1 MRQDWCGGTIGEGA
15 RDDWASVQSTA
26 PQRAARGSALPVT
39 YRHVYVH
46 VPFCARRC
54 SYCDFAIAVRRRTPV
69 DEFVR
74 SLGREMD
81 VRLQHDARAR
91 LRAPQGECTTL
102 APEHRRQREPIDT
115 LYFGGGTPSRLG
127 GDGVVAAVDVI
138 RSFFD
143 LAPDCEVTV
152 EANPEDLTTD
162 VVATWRAAGVNRVS
176 LGVQSFSP
184 EVLAWMHRTHDVAAI
199 FRAADALRTGGIDN
213 WSLDLIYALPPEV
226 PRSWSADVVSALAL
240 DPPHISA
247 YGLTVEQGTPLARWQ
262 ARGEVHEAEE
272 ERYERDFLLVHD
284 ACARAG
290 LEHYEVSN
298 FAKPGMASR
307 HNSSYW
313 RNVPYLGL
321 GPGAHGFDGES
332 RRWNEREFAR
342 WSERVAAG
350 EDPLAG
356 AERLDASAQALE
368 MVYVGLRTRSGVEL
382 RKGDLAFIT
391 SWLDAGWGTVR
402 EGRLVL
408 SAHGWLRLDA
418 LVSALTEHRSRY

>member
-1 MRQDWCGGTIGEGA
+1 M
-15 RDDWASVQSTA
+15 
-26 PQRAARGSALPVT
+26 
-39 YRHVYVH
+39 
-46 VPFCARRC
+46 
-54 SYCDFAIAVRRRTPV
+54 RRRTPV

-74 SLGREMD
+74 SLERELD
-81 VRLQHDARAR
+81 VRLQHHSRAR
-91 LRAPQGECTTL
+91 LVAPQGDRTTL

-127 GDGVVAAVDVI
+127 GDGVVAAVDVV

-143 LAPDCEVTV
+143 FAADCEVTV
-152 EANPEDLTTD
+152 EANPEDLTAD
-162 VVATWRAAGVNRVS
+162 IVATWRAAGVNRVS

-226 PRSWSADVVSALAL
+226 PRSWSADVASALAL

-272 ERYERDFLLVHD
+272 ERYERDFLHVHD

-298 FAKPGMASR
+298 FAKPGMVSR

-321 GPGAHGFDGES
+321 GPGAHGFDGAS

-342 WSERVAAG
+342 WSQRVAAG

-356 AERLDASAQALE
+356 AESLDAAAHALE